1 MLTILE
7 VKEFKSRTMCRV
19 HVDDG
24 TERQNGCVL
33 YKLTRYHIINENN
46 KRK

>member
-19 HVDDG
+19 HVDDS
-24 TERQNGCVL
+24 TERQTGCVASYINL
-33 YKLTRYHIINENN
+33 QDIIL
-46 KRK
+46 